1 MKCHDTT
8 ECRPRPAALPRG
20 RSRKRATSA
29 PGGTTLLKDDP
40 MLDFNEDPDEF
51 LMTTRLKVE
60 PPHFTEEDLPGLIK
74 IDGDSP
80 PPPNTPSLPDL
91 SVAGELDPMG
101 GGGHCGSSGGG
112 NLLDESLIK
121 EEILREFGYGE
132 QQQGTDLMHMHLDL
146 S

>member
-1 MKCHDTT
+1 M
-8 ECRPRPAALPRG
+8 
-20 RSRKRATSA
+20 
-29 PGGTTLLKDDP
+29 
-40 MLDFNEDPDEF
+40 
-51 LMTTRLKVE
+51 E

-101 GGGHCGSSGGG
+101 GSSGGG
-112 NLLDESLIK
+112 NLLDESVIK

-132 QQQGTDLMHMHLDL
+132 QQHEQGTDLMHLN
-146 S
+146 